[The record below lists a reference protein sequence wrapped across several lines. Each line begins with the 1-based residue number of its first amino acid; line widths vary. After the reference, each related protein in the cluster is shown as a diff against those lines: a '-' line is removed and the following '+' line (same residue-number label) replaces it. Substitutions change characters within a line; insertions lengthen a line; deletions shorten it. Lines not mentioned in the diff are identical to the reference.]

1 MFSKLN
7 LRTKLLLL
15 CTLLSAVSI
24 TVGVAGLFFQN
35 KISGE
40 YSFVIEKVNPKTTLV
55 GSLLADYRKLRI
67 NLTILG
73 LTGLS
78 TEDSRKAVALAK
90 EAIDE
95 FEANN
100 KSYVAL
106 GFIPGQKELYDKVA
120 LHWSKFETLA
130 EESLKLSESS
140 DPQTRA
146 RIMDIILKESAAEAV
161 AFTASI
167 NELLR
172 FHGGVMQNRAASA
185 AELAKT
191 ATVMSSTIVTIGVLF
206 GFAFGF
212 LFANGLAK
220 SLARISE
227 SVSLAAEQTS
237 SGGSQLAAASVQ
249 LSSGSTEAAASL
261 EETVASIEELSSM
274 VKMNTGHAQEA
285 NVLSQKSREAAEK
298 GEQEISKLINSMSQI
313 ASGSKKI
320 EEIINVIDDIA
331 FQTNLLALNAAVE
344 AARAGEQGKGFAVV
358 AEAVRSLA
366 QRSAL
371 AAKDIS
377 TLITDNVSQSESG
390 AKIAGESGAVLK
402 DILIAVKK
410 VADLNGEIATGS
422 QEQASGLEQITK
434 AMNQLDQ
441 ATQGNAASSEE
452 VAASSEEM
460 SHQAQAL
467 LELVEDLQKIVQ
479 GQKDSAPAVQAARH
493 STEKRAPTNV
503 KKFSPAPKKPVVAKS
518 KPDSAATTIPFDEE
532 DSEAD
537 RKIGD
542 VSGF

>member
-1 MFSKLN
+1 MLSKLN

-15 CTLLSAVSI
+15 CSLLSAVSVA
-24 TVGVAGLFFQN
+24 VGVMGLVYQN

-40 YSFVIEKVNPKTTLV
+40 YGFVIEKVNPKSGLV

-67 NLTILG
+67 NVTVLALSG
-73 LTGLS
+73 LTPEAQK
-78 TEDSRKAVALAK
+78 TAAALAK
-90 EAIDE
+90 EAIE
-95 FEANN
+95 EYHAHE
-100 KSYVAL
+100 KSYLEL
-106 GFIPGQKELYDKVA
+106 GFIPGQKELYDKVSQQ
-120 LHWSKFETLA
+120 WSKFQ
-130 EESLKLSESS
+130 SLSEETINLAQSN
-140 DPQTRA
+140 DPQVRAKMMDLLLKDAAAQAITYTAAINDLLGFHERVMQTRA
-146 RIMDIILKESAAEAV
+146 
-161 AFTASI
+161 AS
-167 NELLR
+167 
-172 FHGGVMQNRAASA
+172 S

-191 ATVMSSTIVTIGVLF
+191 ATVMSATIVVVGVLF

-237 SGGSQLAAASVQ
+237 SGGTQLAAASVQ

-377 TLITDNVSQSESG
+377 ALITDNVSQSEDG
-390 AKIAGESGAVLK
+390 AKIASESGAVLK
-402 DILIAVKK
+402 DILMAVKK

-479 GQKDSAPAVQAARH
+479 GNKESAPAV
-493 STEKRAPTNV
+493 RATT
-503 KKFSPAPKKPVVAKS
+503 KKSPSASKKLISVVTS
-518 KPDSAATTIPFDEE
+518 KPAAKPSKPHAAATTIPFDDE
-532 DSEAD
+532 DSGSD